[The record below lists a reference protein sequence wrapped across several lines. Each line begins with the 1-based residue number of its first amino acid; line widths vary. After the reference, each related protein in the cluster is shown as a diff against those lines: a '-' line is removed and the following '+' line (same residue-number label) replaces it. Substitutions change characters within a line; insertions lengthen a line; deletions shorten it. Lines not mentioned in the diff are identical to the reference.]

1 MPATAMLAAAA
12 EATWTECGIK
22 VAKRLSNTK
31 LDAVVSD
38 PYASISKKVS
48 ETRKALEAAEGKE
61 LLKAAHR
68 TTADVISAELWTS
81 TLRERRNALHWDKA
95 KSFVVDHSETGT
107 LIMAS
112 PQHLGMLE
120 AIRAAC

>member
-1 MPATAMLAAAA
+1 MPATAMLAVAA

-48 ETRKALEAAEGKE
+48 ETRAEGKE